1 LPSLD
6 YEDRSNELKNSS
18 NYLSDL
24 ELAFNIIDI
33 FALTFFSIEFT
44 IRFICCPFKF
54 KFIKLFHNWIDF
66 LTIFPFIILFILP
79 EDTPLAVKNIF
90 RMLRILILLKIT
102 RFSSSLQSLKE
113 TIKES
118 TKELFFLLLYLVII
132 IVFFS
137 VIVFYCEYLYNP
149 QFSSIPQ
156 TFWWAIATI
165 TSKLSLLLL
174 F

>member
-1 LPSLD
+1 MPSLD
-6 YEDRSNELKNSS
+6 YEDRSNELKNSSSS

-54 KFIKLFHNWIDF
+54 IKLFHNWIDF

-79 EDTPLAVKNIF
+79 DDTSLAVKNIF

-137 VIVFYCEYLYNP
+137 VIVFYCEIFIILNFLQYL
-149 QFSSIPQ
+149 
-156 TFWWAIATI
+156 
-165 TSKLSLLLL
+165 KLFGGL
-174 F
+174 